1 MSSLF
6 IFFSDS
12 LSLSLICIFLFFN
25 VDLVLIS
32 TSFFFLLSTYSF
44 TEAVFYLSLIPCP
57 PINASCG
64 SDHILYFII
73 TALKKYQQLLPKWS
87 ILISHTWMHYQIGDL
102 KANIK
107 YKMKFPLPGLYCLMP
122 TLWKQKRV
130 RVGTE
135 LFVFTLLARIQG
147 YSPKRRS
154 QIYTTQRLKN
164 GNWS

>member
-1 MSSLF
+1 
-6 IFFSDS
+6 
-12 LSLSLICIFLFFN
+12 
-25 VDLVLIS
+25 
-32 TSFFFLLSTYSF
+32 
-44 TEAVFYLSLIPCP
+44 
-57 PINASCG
+57 
-64 SDHILYFII
+64 
-73 TALKKYQQLLPKWS
+73 
-87 ILISHTWMHYQIGDL
+87 MHYQIGDL

>member
-6 IFFSDS
+6 IFFLI
-12 LSLSLICIFLFFN
+12 LSLSYLYFFIFQRWSRFN
-25 VDLVLIS
+25 LNF
-32 TSFFFLLSTYSF
+32 FFFLLSTYSF

-73 TALKKYQQLLPKWS
+73 TALKKYQQLLAKWS
-87 ILISHTWMHYQIGDL
+87 ILISHKWMHYQIGDL

-135 LFVFTLLARIQG
+135 PFVFTLLARIQG

-154 QIYTTQRLKN
+154 QLYTTPRLKN